1 MNVFFFIVSLS
12 CLQYLISVPLRMI
25 RPWSFLAMIIQ
36 IPIGFVVKRVKNENK
51 TYGNIAVWISLI
63 LIQPIA
69 ILLYIQDLFYRDFVK
84 H

>member
-1 MNVFFFIVSLS
+1 
-12 CLQYLISVPLRMI
+12 MI

-36 IPIGFVVKRVKNENK
+36 VPMGFAVRRVKAESR

-63 LIQPIA
+63 LIQAIA

-84 H
+84 DKF